1 MVPMLTCGLVRWNF
15 AFATVDLP
23 FSGVSSSLRSWLVRL
38 IRLRHSLRCSFARRL
53 RDDFLGDVARNL
65 GVGVEL
71 HRVARP
77 SLRLGPE
84 VADVAEHL
92 RQRDERL
99 DDPGSPAFV
108 HGLDLA
114 TPRVEVTDHV
124 AHVLLGRGDLDCHHR
139 LEQYRVGPARGGLER
154 HRTGDLERHLG
165 RVDLVVAAVEQGQL
179 HAHERVAGE
188 DAVLHGFL
196 RAGVDGWDELPRD
209 ASTGDRVDELVRR
222 SVRAH
227 LERLKLDLHLR
238 VLARA
243 TGLLLVDVVLTLD
256 DPADRLAVGHLRLAD
271 VRLDLEL
278 AAHAIDEDL
287 QVELAHPLDDRLAG
301 LLVVLDLERRVLFGE
316 LLDRG
321 AQLLLVALRL
331 RLDGN
336 RDDRVWE
343 RHRLEHDRLLRIGQR
358 VAGRRLLQTR
368 DGDDVTGAGTWQL
381 LTLVRVHLIDLADAL
396 LAALGRVEHLAAV
409 VHDAGVDPQIGELA
423 QVLVS
428 GDLEGKRR
436 ERLGLVGAALGHGLA
451 VEQQALDVIDIER

>member
-23 FSGVSSSLRSWLVRL
+23 FSGVSSFFSFRSVDLLPLPPLRGGR
-38 IRLRHSLRCSFARRL
+38 LRCSFARRL
-53 RDDFLGDVARNL
+53 RDADCSTPD
-65 GVGVEL
+65 EL
-71 HRVARP
+71 RS
-77 SLRLGPE
+77 SLRSSVAGAPCGTRCDAHSA

-99 DDPGSPAFV
+99 DDSGSPAFV

-114 TPRVEVTDHV
+114 TPGVEVTDHV
-124 AHVLLGRGDLDCHHR
+124 AHVLLGRGDLDGHHR

-165 RVDLVVAAVEQGQL
+165 RVDLVVATVEQGQL
-179 HAHERVAGE
+179 HADERVAGE
-188 DAVLHGFL
+188 DAVLHGLL
-196 RAGVDGWDELPRD
+196 RARVDGRDELPRY

-227 LERLKLDLHLR
+227 LQRLELDLHLR

-331 RLDGN
+331 RLDGD
-336 RDDRVWE
+336 RDDRVGE

-358 VAGRRLLQTR
+358 VAGGRLLQAR
-368 DGDDVTGAGTWQL
+368 DGDDVAGTRAWQL
-381 LTLVRVHLIDLADAL
+381 LALVRVHLIDLADAF
-396 LAALGRVEHLAAV
+396 LAVLGRVQHLAAV
-409 VHDAGVDPQIGELA
+409 VHDPGVDPQVGQLA
-423 QVLVS
+423 EVLV
-428 GDLEGKRR
+428 GRDLEG
-436 ERLGLVGAALGHGLA
+436 
-451 VEQQALDVIDIER
+451 